1 MILFPLKVP
10 YANRH
15 IVKVTGA
22 ERGMGQL
29 QVRSAFWGMAVL
41 AQRFAKTK
49 KKKKPFL
56 TKNKYSPNEKEKNQ
70 NKNKQK
76 IK

>member
-1 MILFPLKVP
+1 MIIFPLIVP
-10 YANRH
+10 YTNRH

-41 AQRFAKTK
+41 AQRFAKTNK
-49 KKKKPFL
+49 KKSRSTPNK
-56 TKNKYSPNEKEKNQ
+56 KYSPHEKEKNQ